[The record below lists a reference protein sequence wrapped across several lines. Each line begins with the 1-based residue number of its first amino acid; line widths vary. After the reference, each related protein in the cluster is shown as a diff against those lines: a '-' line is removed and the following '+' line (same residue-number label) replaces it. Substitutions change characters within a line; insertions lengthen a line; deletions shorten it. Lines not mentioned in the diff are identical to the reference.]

1 MAALRKATSGTTG
14 VLFHGTYEMD
24 ADTMVNNRERV
35 QMTAH
40 KVWKAT
46 RYYFQCYVEVYN
58 GVLEVALGDL

>member
-1 MAALRKATSGTTG
+1 MAALRKATRGTTG
-14 VLFHGTYEMD
+14 VLFHSTYEMD

-58 GVLEVALGDL
+58 SVLEVALGDL